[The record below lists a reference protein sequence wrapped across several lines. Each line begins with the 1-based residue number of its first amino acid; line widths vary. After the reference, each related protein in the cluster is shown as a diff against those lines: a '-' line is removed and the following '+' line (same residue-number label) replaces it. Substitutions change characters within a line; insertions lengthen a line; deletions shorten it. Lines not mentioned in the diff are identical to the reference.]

1 MNREDFLKRF
11 REEGEGN
18 DPYEAEI
25 ARLGWRIGARVALAA
40 AFAIFILELVFFG
53 EYNFAV
59 YAVCVIP
66 IAVSSLIRALKLKNT
81 FDVILAIVYSVAL
94 VGSIIL
100 YVFAF
105 VYGMV

>member
-11 REEGEGN
+11 REESKGN

-25 ARLGWRIGARVALAA
+25 SRLGWRIGARVSLAA
-40 AFAIFILELVFFG
+40 AFAIFILELVLFG
-53 EYNFAV
+53 KYNFAV
-59 YAVCVIP
+59 YTVCVIP
-66 IAVSSLIRALKLKNT
+66 IAVSSLIRALKLKNA

-105 VYGMV
+105 IYGMV